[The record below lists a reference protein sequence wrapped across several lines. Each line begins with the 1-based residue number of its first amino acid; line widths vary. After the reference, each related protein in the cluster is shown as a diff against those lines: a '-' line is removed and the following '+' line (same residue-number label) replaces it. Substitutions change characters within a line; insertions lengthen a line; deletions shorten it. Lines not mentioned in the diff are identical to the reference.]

1 MSSQMSQFRMISI
14 IPDTDIV
21 PPPHNTDERKLSKQI
36 SKNIFT
42 AKGYRKL
49 FHNPRKRKVMA
60 LECRLIKDQ
69 RFIVIS

>member
-42 AKGYRKL
+42 EATENE
-49 FHNPRKRKVMA
+49 FHNPQILVKAK
-60 LECRLIKDQ
+60 
-69 RFIVIS
+69 